1 MASLGTIP
9 RRCVNLP
16 PGTLRALAGCL
27 YRHTVQAGPALG
39 VFQQRMAQ
47 WLGVPYVFGTSMG
60 RSAFQLALE
69 SLDLDTGAEI
79 IFPALTFPVNPLIA
93 QMLGYTPV
101 FCAVDAA
108 TWNAGPQHI
117 APMITARTGAI
128 VATHLFGQACPIHDV
143 VALAGQHGIRV
154 IEDCAHAC
162 GVRVD
167 GRQVGTFGDVGVF
180 SFAEGKNMPC
190 LGGGAIAT
198 GDEAVA
204 RRAEAIVAKA
214 PTPATTTLVR
224 TAFSIWTKW
233 LLTRPVIFGLT
244 AYPVL
249 RLLLCCGRSLMDAT
263 VGDELLEDCRHAT
276 PTVSRMANLQAT
288 IGLLQL
294 EHIDAFNA
302 GAQSNA
308 QLLTTALATV
318 PGIAIPQTQDD
329 NHIYVYYPLTTA
341 PEQRDALRHYLLRH
355 GVDAKLTD
363 MCDCTALAAFRAA
376 TGPTPQSA
384 APHEASL
391 LELCVY
397 PTIPTK
403 HIRRAARLIRTWAGM
418 PT

>member
-1 MASLGTIP
+1 MVSLGTIP

-27 YRHTVQAGPALG
+27 YRHAVQSGPELG
-39 VFQQRMAQ
+39 VFQQRLAQ
-47 WLGVPYVFGTSMG
+47 RLGVPYVFGTSMG

-69 SLDLDTGAEI
+69 SLDLDPGAEI
-79 IFPALTFPVNPLIA
+79 IFPALTFPVIPMIA
-93 QMLGYTPV
+93 QQLGYTPV
-101 FCAVDAA
+101 FCAVDAT

-117 APMITARTGAI
+117 MPMITGRTGAI
-128 VATHLFGQACPIHDV
+128 VATHLFGQACPIRDV
-143 VALAGQHGIRV
+143 VALARQYGIRV
-154 IEDCAHAC
+154 IEDCAHTC

-198 GDEAVA
+198 GDEVVA
-204 RRAEAIVAKA
+204 RRAEALVAKA

-224 TAFSIWTKW
+224 TALSIWAAW

-249 RLLLCCGRSLMDAT
+249 RLLLGCGRPLMDAT
-263 VGDELLEDCRHAT
+263 VGDALLEDVRHAT

-288 IGLLQL
+288 IGLLHL

-302 GAQSNA
+302 GAQANA
-308 QLLTTALATV
+308 QLLTTALETV

-329 NHIYVYYPLTTA
+329 NHIYVYYPLTLA

-355 GVDAKLTD
+355 GVDAKITD
-363 MCDCTALAAFRAA
+363 MCDCTALAAFREAI
-376 TGPTPQSA
+376 GPTQQPA
-384 APHEASL
+384 APPEASL

-397 PTIPTK
+397 PTIPAK

-418 PT
+418 PA

>member
-16 PGTLRALAGCL
+16 PGTLRALVGCL
-27 YRHTVQAGPALG
+27 YRHTVQSGPALG
-39 VFQQRMAQ
+39 LFQQRMAQ

-69 SLDLDTGAEI
+69 SLDLDKGAEI
-79 IFPALTFPVNPLIA
+79 IFPALTFPDIPMIA
-93 QMLGYTPV
+93 QQLGYTPD
-101 FCAVDAA
+101 FCPVD
-108 TWNAGPQHI
+108 TETFNAGPQHI
-117 APMITARTGAI
+117 APRITARTGAI
-128 VATHLFGQACPIHDV
+128 VATHLFGQACPIHEV
-143 VALAGQHGIRV
+143 VALAGQRGIRV

-190 LGGGAIAT
+190 LGGGVIAT

-204 RRAEAIVAKA
+204 RRAEAILAKA
-214 PTPATTTLVR
+214 PTPATTTLVQ

-233 LLTRPVIFGLT
+233 LLTRPIIFSLT

-249 RLLLCCGRSLMDAT
+249 RLRLGCGRPLMDST
-263 VGDELLEDCRHAT
+263 VGDELLEDYRHAK

-294 EHIDAFNA
+294 EHIDTFNA
-302 GAQSNA
+302 GAQYNA
-308 QLLTTALATV
+308 QLLTTTLGTV

-341 PEQRDALRHYLLRH
+341 PEKRDALRHYLLRH
-355 GVDAKLTD
+355 GVDSKLTD
-363 MCDCTALAAFRAA
+363 MCDCTALTTFCDA
-376 TGPTPQSA
+376 TYPSQQPAS
-384 APHEASL
+384 PHEASL
-391 LELCVY
+391 LEICVY
-397 PTIPTK
+397 PTISAQ

-418 PT
+418 PA